1 MAGYSTLHE
10 PLLPILHR
18 LLADAALLRTGCVL
32 DLACGDAA
40 KWPLYQAAFGPN
52 VQLVGV
58 DWDREAIALPMATS
72 AATDP
77 QHNAQPRVV
86 VGDAHQLPFAAA
98 TFDAALCIAAL
109 GLFADAQ
116 RVLTELRRVLRPN
129 APAVIFT
136 AERRW
141 AQVMRWPAAL
151 AMQLGALTAQTALP
165 SASADLT
172 GDLEQ
177 VLHLSGFPRVTG
189 RAFLLEEH
197 LPPAIAELALLPWAA
212 VRPVL
217 AANLSAADLV
227 ACDSIEPEIELCS
240 VALAGVAYRDLL

>member
-1 MAGYSTLHE
+1 
-10 PLLPILHR
+10 
-18 LLADAALLRTGCVL
+18 VL

-40 KWPLYQAAFGPN
+40 KWPIYQAVLGLDVRF
-52 VQLVGV
+52 VGV
-58 DWDREAIALPMATS
+58 DWDREAIALPVPTS
-72 AATDP
+72 AATDL
-77 QHNAQPRVV
+77 QRIAQPCVV

-98 TFDAALCIAAL
+98 TIDAALCIAAL

-129 APAVIFT
+129 APAVFFT

-141 AQVMRWPAAL
+141 AEVMRWPAAL
-151 AMQLGALTAQTALP
+151 AAQLGAAAAQTGLP
-165 SASADLT
+165 VASADLT

-177 VLHLSGFPRVTG
+177 ALHLSGFPRVAG

-197 LPPAIAELALLPWAA
+197 LPPAIAELALLPWAE

-217 AANLSAADLV
+217 AANLSVAALV

-240 VALAGVAYRDLL
+240 VALACVAHADLL